1 MTTVKELTLDVIEKE
16 ALLLNETFNQDEL
29 LKAAKNLFLDLTRKP
44 IDVLVA
50 QSQDKQRKN
59 NVWNNI
65 KAVDKNYSNLNY
77 EEYCKQLID
86 AINTTVTPY
95 LSYSTCRGVSNDFS
109 DEGFIICDYN
119 IANKEY
125 IVRIGVNYAESNF
138 G

>member
-16 ALLLNETFNQDEL
+16 ALLLNEIFDEDKL
-29 LKAAKNLFLDLTRKP
+29 LRASKNLFLDLTRNP
-44 IDVLVA
+44 IDMLVA
-50 QSQDKQRKN
+50 SWHDKQRKN

-65 KAVDKNYSNLNY
+65 QAVDENYSNLNY

-95 LSYSTCRGVSNDFS
+95 PSYNICRRVSNDMY
-109 DEGFIICDYN
+109 DEGYIICDYN

-125 IVRIGVNYAESNF
+125 SIRIGVNYAEGNLL
-138 G
+138 